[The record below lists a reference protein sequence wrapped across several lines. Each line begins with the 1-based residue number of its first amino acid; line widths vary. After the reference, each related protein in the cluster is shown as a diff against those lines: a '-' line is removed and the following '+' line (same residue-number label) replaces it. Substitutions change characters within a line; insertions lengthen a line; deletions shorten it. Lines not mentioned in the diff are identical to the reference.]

1 MSIITREVKFL
12 LLFLAL
18 AMLFISLV
26 FGPDALKW
34 LGPFLWRV
42 P

>member
-1 MSIITREVKFL
+1 MSIITHEVKFL

-18 AMLFISLV
+18 TMLFIYLV

-34 LGPFLWRV
+34 LGPLLWKA